1 MFKFHLQQ
9 SLYLKKMDYK
19 KYINKTYEVFTI
31 EVEKGRLRAF
41 AGAIGEQDAIYSD
54 ESSAKAAGYTSI
66 PAPLTF
72 PFSIT
77 MDAGQSFNALED
89 MGIQKTKAVHGEQ
102 GFKYYKA
109 ICAGDVVTGQQ
120 KITDIYEK
128 KGGALLF
135 IVMEISLSN
144 QLNELVCELQST
156 IVVRNA

>member
-1 MFKFHLQQ
+1 
-9 SLYLKKMDYK
+9 
-19 KYINKTYEVFTI
+19 
-31 EVEKGRLRAF
+31 
-41 AGAIGEQDAIYSD
+41 
-54 ESSAKAAGYTSI
+54 
-66 PAPLTF
+66 
-72 PFSIT
+72 

-89 MGIQKTKAVHGEQ
+89 MGIQKNKAVHGEQ